1 MKNFEELEEFIKKN
15 LKNNAWVDKLKKKP
29 YNLQAVKQFENHP
42 TWWILVYNLFDSDLN
57 NKIVKQCRGTVVE
70 VLPDGTV
77 NVICAPYLKF
87 FDINDPHADK
97 INWDSKKLKCQTKCV
112 AADTIIETENGL
124 KTIKEVVEGSDKLVL
139 SVNDETGELEFKE
152 IEDRWFKDDPDSEWY
167 EVETESGKKLKITGN
182 DMLKLTNGA
191 YRKVDKLKIGD
202 EIIVR

>member
-1 MKNFEELEEFIKKN
+1 MKNFEELEDFIKKN
-15 LKNNAWVDKLKKKP
+15 FKNNAWKDKLKKPP
-29 YNLQAVKQFENHP
+29 YNLQAVKDFEYHP
-42 TWWILVYNLFDSDLN
+42 NWTMLVYNLFESDLN

-70 VLPDGTV
+70 VLNDGTV

-87 FDINDPHADK
+87 FDINDIHADK
-97 INWDSKKLKCQTKCV
+97 INWESKKLKCETKCV
-112 AADTIIETENGL
+112 SADTIVETENGL
-124 KTIKEVVEGSDKLVL
+124 KTIKEVVEGHDKMVL

-152 IEDRWFKDDPDSEWY
+152 IENRWFKDDPNSEWY

>member
-15 LKNNAWVDKLKKKP
+15 LKNNAWADKLKKEP

-42 TWWILVYNLFDSDLN
+42 TWWMLVYNLFSSDLS

-70 VLPDGTV
+70 VLPEGTV

-97 INWDSKKLKCQTKCV
+97 IDWNSKKLKCETKCV
-112 AADTIIETENGL
+112 SADTIVETELGL
-124 KTIKEVVEGSDKLVL
+124 KTIKEVVEGLDKMVL

-152 IEDRWFKDDPDSEWY
+152 IDDRWSKDDPNSEWY
-167 EVETESGKKLKITGN
+167 EIETDSGKKIKITGN

-191 YRKVDKLKIGD
+191 YRRVDKLKIGD
-202 EIIVR
+202 EIIVK